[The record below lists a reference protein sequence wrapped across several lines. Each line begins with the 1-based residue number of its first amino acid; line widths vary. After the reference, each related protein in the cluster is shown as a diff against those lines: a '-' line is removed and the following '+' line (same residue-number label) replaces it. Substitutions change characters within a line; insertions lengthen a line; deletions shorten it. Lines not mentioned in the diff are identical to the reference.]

1 MHRPTR
7 PQLVLPF
14 VLSAAFVAAVP
25 ALAQD
30 GGDAPAAGTARSGL
44 SEAAGNFVHNVLIA
58 RPEQAQAAANV
69 LLADDVDPSDLA
81 DAVDAGDLAKRM
93 EDAFR
98 RSRRM
103 PEVSEAAAALE
114 TKLESGRQALAR
126 KIDRIE
132 AAVKMLTGP
141 MRGQMMARERLMAAG
156 EYAVPALLRELVSG
170 RDSAMEAAAT
180 RMLIDLRRQSALPL
194 ALALGSLD
202 PAAQRKV
209 CSVLGQLGYQVSVP
223 ALLDLAQSKGVTP
236 DVSEAAMAA
245 VRALGGTDGPAHA
258 AYAQLSYSFLTGDV
272 SLAAYPSE
280 QTQNFWRWT
289 EFGGLASDKVSTSVY
304 YDVMAMFM
312 ARRALELDSSDDRAL
327 ACFVAADL
335 SREAA
340 MGDGVMDPL
349 FAGQGRSAQFY
360 ATVAGP
366 KTMQD
371 VIRIGIE
378 LSNTGLVRA
387 GLAAMRE
394 TSGAAAMVGD
404 GTTAVVAALDYPDRR
419 VQFEAAFT
427 LASVTPRAAF
437 PGSEQVVPLLA
448 QAVRGGS
455 QTFVGIISPT
465 DEDAQRVAGWAR
477 AMGFTPLTAA
487 RNSAEFNLIGAR
499 NAGCDLVVIAG
510 NGAQVRR
517 EYEGVRALRMG
528 EKVAAVL
535 MAQPSDKPGLD
546 ELAGDSTMVL
556 GADVSEDAF
565 KAGVGDLMKSA
576 LGGGVGSADASNYV
590 ATAIDALTRIGLSR
604 GGTYQIA
611 DAEAGLVDALRVQEG
626 PVKAMVAE
634 VLALVDSRRAQRAII
649 DAALAASGDEQ
660 AMLLGPVARS
670 ARRFGSQATAAQT
683 DSIRDLVR
691 TSSGSLADAAAAAY
705 GALSLPSSEAV
716 DLIIKAR
723 VPGTKSAAPADSGAA
738 GDAGGEDM
746 PVDPVEPA
754 PVSED
759 APPDTPSGNS
769 DE

>member
-1 MHRPTR
+1 
-7 PQLVLPF
+7 
-14 VLSAAFVAAVP
+14 
-25 ALAQD
+25 
-30 GGDAPAAGTARSGL
+30 
-44 SEAAGNFVHNVLIA
+44 
-58 RPEQAQAAANV
+58 
-69 LLADDVDPSDLA
+69 
-81 DAVDAGDLAKRM
+81 
-93 EDAFR
+93 
-98 RSRRM
+98 
-103 PEVSEAAAALE
+103 
-114 TKLESGRQALAR
+114 
-126 KIDRIE
+126 
-132 AAVKMLTGP
+132 
-141 MRGQMMARERLMAAG
+141 
-156 EYAVPALLRELVSG
+156 
-170 RDSAMEAAAT
+170 
-180 RMLIDLRRQSALPL
+180 
-194 ALALGSLD
+194 
-202 PAAQRKV
+202 
-209 CSVLGQLGYQVSVP
+209 
-223 ALLDLAQSKGVTP
+223 
-236 DVSEAAMAA
+236 
-245 VRALGGTDGPAHA
+245 
-258 AYAQLSYSFLTGDV
+258 
-272 SLAAYPSE
+272 
-280 QTQNFWRWT
+280 
-289 EFGGLASDKVSTSVY
+289 
-304 YDVMAMFM
+304 
-312 ARRALELDSSDDRAL
+312 
-327 ACFVAADL
+327 
-335 SREAA
+335 
-340 MGDGVMDPL
+340 
-349 FAGQGRSAQFY
+349 
-360 ATVAGP
+360 
-366 KTMQD
+366 
-371 VIRIGIE
+371 
-378 LSNTGLVRA
+378 
-387 GLAAMRE
+387 
-394 TSGAAAMVGD
+394 
-404 GTTAVVAALDYPDRR
+404 
-419 VQFEAAFT
+419 
-427 LASVTPRAAF
+427 
-437 PGSEQVVPLLA
+437 
-448 QAVRGGS
+448 
-455 QTFVGIISPT
+455 
-465 DEDAQRVAGWAR
+465 
-477 AMGFTPLTAA
+477 MGFTPLTAA
-487 RNSAEFNLIGAR
+487 RNAAEFNLIGAR

-576 LGGGVGSADASNYV
+576 LGGGVGSADASGYV
-590 ATAIDALTRIGLSR
+590 ATAIDALTRIGLA
-604 GGTYQIA
+604 GGGVYRIG